1 MKWAAGGGV
10 AQDLW
15 GTAGE
20 AGWAGSAH
28 LQAGSLG
35 ATYRGLGLR
44 TGGGCCRPSSAACFR
59 DDPALHPVRSVLG
72 PQRRKLLAAGEE
84 AFTRWFPAGLGKPP
98 EDPLMR
104 TAHLAW
110 SWDSGP
116 GVTRALVSP
125 GAAWD
130 RNRAHPRGAE
140 GSIPQAECAQ
150 KLFHKSLGITQ

>member
-1 MKWAAGGGV
+1 M
-10 AQDLW
+10 
-15 GTAGE
+15 E
-20 AGWAGSAH
+20 
-28 LQAGSLG
+28 GSLRTSG
-35 ATYRGLGLR
+35 APRGKQDGLVLRTSKQGASERPTGASGLR
-44 TGGGCCRPSSAACFR
+44 TGGGCCRPSSAACSR

-130 RNRAHPRGAE
+130 RNRGHLRGAE